1 MLKETRCFSLIIFW
15 DTLELDL
22 TLDHDSWCY
31 YCKECSLGV
40 QKWYN
45 FWLNILWSVFYVI
58 VKLWLPLS
66 FMIWRFQNKQVH
78 HREQQTERADRDGQR
93 SRPQNAASSGS
104 SNGTSVNSVNNRVSG
119 FSRTRDARD
128 GDEYTRSEQHFQGN
142 LYEKA
147 L

>member
-66 FMIWRFQNKQVH
+66 FMI
-78 HREQQTERADRDGQR
+78 
-93 SRPQNAASSGS
+93 
-104 SNGTSVNSVNNRVSG
+104 
-119 FSRTRDARD
+119 
-128 GDEYTRSEQHFQGN
+128 
-142 LYEKA
+142 
-147 L
+147 